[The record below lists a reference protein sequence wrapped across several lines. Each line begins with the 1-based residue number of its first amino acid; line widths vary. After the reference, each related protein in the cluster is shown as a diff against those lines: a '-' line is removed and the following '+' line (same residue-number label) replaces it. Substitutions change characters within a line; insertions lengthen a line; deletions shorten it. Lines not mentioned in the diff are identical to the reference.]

1 VRFDAKRCHGKGLIL
16 KKLFTLK
23 KWLTLQ
29 EAARHLALMF
39 GEEICEADV
48 LRLALDGH
56 LKLSVNFV
64 NRARAREGNVRPIE
78 EAEYEDFL
86 FEFSPQIPI
95 PDEDKGKPIKVMRGL
110 NLDGKRVLNLGKD
123 VISLDGV
130 YDLAMLGNE
139 RIDVEHQYQ
148 MLTNGPSVTLMGLDG
163 AFVTGD
169 ANTMYQILDS
179 FDNNEYQA
187 GSKGYLRKLEHEIS
201 LNNIEPEK
209 AKELLAKHKEDR
221 NKFLAKANERRH
233 AGRDSENYYP
243 AGGLPD
249 DCVIVV
255 RTDALR
261 EFEQTINADS
271 VPADKPVTTTE
282 RNTLLTIIAALCDY
296 SAIDPKARGT
306 ARQIAGLT
314 EDLGAPVTDETILK
328 ALVKIPNAV
337 ERRMK

>member
-1 VRFDAKRCHGKGLIL
+1 L

-29 EAARHLALMF
+29 EAARHLAIVF
-39 GEEICEADV
+39 GEEVCEADV

-64 NRARAREGNVRPIE
+64 NHARARKGNVSPIE

-86 FEFSPQIPI
+86 FELPPEISIP
-95 PDEDKGKPIKVMRGL
+95 EEHKGKPIRVMKGI
-110 NLDGKRVLNLGKD
+110 NLDGKRVLNLSKD
-123 VISLDGV
+123 VMSLDGV

-148 MLTNGPSVTLMGLDG
+148 MLTNGPSVTLQGLDG

-169 ANTMYQILDS
+169 ANTMYQILESYD
-179 FDNNEYQA
+179 DNEYQT
-187 GSKGYLRKLEHEIS
+187 GSIGHLREIEQDI
-201 LNNIEPEK
+201 LLKKIKPKK

-221 NKFLAKANERRH
+221 KTFLAKANERRD
-233 AGRDSENYYP
+233 AGRDSNNYHP

-249 DCVIVV
+249 DSVMVV

-261 EFEQTINADS
+261 EFEQTINGDS
-271 VPADKPVTTTE
+271 VPVDKPLNTNE

-296 SAIDPKARGT
+296 SDIDPKARGT
-306 ARQIAGLT
+306 ASQIASMT
-314 EDLGAPVTDETILK
+314 AELGAAVTDETILK
-328 ALVKIPNAV
+328 ALVKIPDAV
-337 ERRMK
+337 ARRMK

>member
-1 VRFDAKRCHGKGLIL
+1 L

-29 EAARHLALMF
+29 EAARHLAIVF
-39 GEEICEADV
+39 GEEVCEADV

-64 NRARAREGNVRPIE
+64 NHARAFKGNVVPIE
-78 EAEYEDFL
+78 EAEYE
-86 FEFSPQIPI
+86 EFPWEFFPKIPI
-95 PDEDKGKPIKVMRGL
+95 PDEHKGKPIRVMKGI

-123 VISLDGV
+123 VMSLDGV

-148 MLTNGPSVTLMGLDG
+148 MLTNGPSVTLQGLDG
-163 AFVTGD
+163 AFVIGD
-169 ANTMYQILDS
+169 ANTMYQIIESYDE
-179 FDNNEYQA
+179 NEYQA
-187 GSKGYLRKLEHEIS
+187 GSIGHLRELEQEI
-201 LNNIEPEK
+201 LLKKIKPEK

-221 NKFLAKANERRH
+221 KAFLAKANERRD
-233 AGRDSENYYP
+233 AGCDSSNYHP

-249 DCVIVV
+249 DSVMVV

-261 EFEQTINADS
+261 EFEQTINEDS
-271 VPADKPVTTTE
+271 VSADKPLNTNE

-296 SAIDPKARGT
+296 SAIDPKARGSAT
-306 ARQIAGLT
+306 QIASMT
-314 EDLGAPVTDETILK
+314 AELGAPVTDETILK
-328 ALVKIPNAV
+328 ALVKIPDAV
-337 ERRMK
+337 ARRMK